1 MEFYVVLSHQH
12 SQHCH
17 CQCPDEP
24 TPCLW
29 SLVLLP
35 APGTRLQTRTT
46 VAHIF
51 RDLFLKQN
59 KQTTVLFLPV
69 RKITQQAGAS
79 GALSGQQGRP
89 GGASP
94 LPQLTAHTEG
104 QRWPPDSLAYP
115 GLSGNEQ
122 RGLTQQPN
130 MTVRAVTSEGKSHP
144 GPPCLPATKG
154 QCHLQ
159 PSSTAGCQS
168 GLWLTQMTSASGLDA
183 LAWPSSP
190 SQCWDRDEGVKQL

>member
-1 MEFYVVLSHQH
+1 MALSHQH

-17 CQCPDEP
+17 RQRPDEP
-24 TPCLW
+24 APCLW

-35 APGTRLQTRTT
+35 APGTGLQTRTT

-51 RDLFLKQN
+51 RNLFLKEN

-69 RKITQQAGAS
+69 RKITQQAVAG

-104 QRWPPDSLAYP
+104 QRQPPDSLAYP
-115 GLSGNEQ
+115 GFSRNEQ

-130 MTVRAVTSEGKSHP
+130 TTVRAVTSERKSHP
-144 GPPCLPATKG
+144 GPSCLPVTKG
-154 QCHLQ
+154 QCLLQ
-159 PSSTAGCQS
+159 PSSTTGRQS
-168 GLWLTQMTSASGLDA
+168 GLWLTQTA
-183 LAWPSSP
+183 LSPWSRCSSIAFLTLP
-190 SQCWDRDEGVKQL
+190 LLGRR